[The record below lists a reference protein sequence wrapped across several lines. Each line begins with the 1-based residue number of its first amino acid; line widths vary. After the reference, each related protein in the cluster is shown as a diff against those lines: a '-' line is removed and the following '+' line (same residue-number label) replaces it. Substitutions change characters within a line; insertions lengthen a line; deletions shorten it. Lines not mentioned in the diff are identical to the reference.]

1 MAIYKSFSS
10 VIMTDKALQKYQ
22 TKKLAE
28 QANCDYHSNG
38 LFH

>member
-1 MAIYKSFSS
+1 
-10 VIMTDKALQKYQ
+10 VQKYQ